1 MSLIENIKSF
11 FEMLHS
17 EVFKV
22 NNQMKEIEKRLN
34 WRINKLKR
42 SFKHTFLY
50 LMFVLLTVGFLSAG
64 LIIFLN
70 RFFPLDVI
78 LLVFGG
84 MFAVC
89 AVIFNILE

>member
-1 MSLIENIKSF
+1 
-11 FEMLHS
+11 
-17 EVFKV
+17 
-22 NNQMKEIEKRLN
+22 
-34 WRINKLKR
+34 
-42 SFKHTFLY
+42 
-50 LMFVLLTVGFLSAG
+50 MFVLLTVGFLSAG

>member
-42 SFKHTFLY
+42 SFKHTF
-50 LMFVLLTVGFLSAG
+50 F
-64 LIIFLN
+64 I
-70 RFFPLDVI
+70 
-78 LLVFGG
+78 
-84 MFAVC
+84 
-89 AVIFNILE
+89 

>member
-1 MSLIENIKSF
+1 MSLMDTIKSF

-50 LMFVLLTVGFLSAG
+50 LLFVLLTVGFLSAG
-64 LIIFLN
+64 LVIFLN

-78 LLVFGG
+78 LLVFGA

-89 AVIFNILE
+89 ALIFNVLE